1 MFSISFPVGF
11 NNNVVKNYIKYP
23 KLLVFDKII
32 LWCYIIPTLSR
43 EVMSMKEIVMLNI
56 LIFAVAGDLLDYK
69 IRNPVIIAGWTAGI
83 CINAYSDMFYG
94 IFYTIFCIV
103 ITILAGF
110 PLFMA
115 GGAGAGDIKL
125 FSVIG
130 GLYGLYFLV
139 KVVMLFL
146 LMAGVIS
153 FVKLIKKGALVSR
166 VKAFIYYILHIG
178 IIKDRYYNMERD
190 GTEFAICLA
199 PVIAAA
205 YFITL
210 FFVEGG

>member
-1 MFSISFPVGF
+1 
-11 NNNVVKNYIKYP
+11 
-23 KLLVFDKII
+23 
-32 LWCYIIPTLSR
+32 
-43 EVMSMKEIVMLNI
+43 MSMKEFIMLNI
-56 LIFAVAGDLLDYK
+56 LICAVTGDLLDYK
-69 IRNPVIIAGWTAGI
+69 IRNPVIIAGWAAGI
-83 CINAYSDMFYG
+83 FFNAFSSGFSG
-94 IFYTIFCIV
+94 IFHTIFCIV
-103 ITILAGF
+103 ITIIAGF
-110 PLFMA
+110 PVFMA

-130 GLYGLYFLV
+130 GLYGLAFLV

-146 LMAGVIS
+146 VMAGAVS

-166 VKAFIYYILHIG
+166 IKAFIYYILHIG

-210 FFVEGG
+210 FFMEGGLKV

>member
-1 MFSISFPVGF
+1 
-11 NNNVVKNYIKYP
+11 
-23 KLLVFDKII
+23 
-32 LWCYIIPTLSR
+32 
-43 EVMSMKEIVMLNI
+43 MKEFIMSNI
-56 LIFAVAGDLLDYK
+56 LICAVAGDLLDYK
-69 IRNPVIIAGWTAGI
+69 IRNPVIIAGWAAGI
-83 CINAYSDMFYG
+83 CFNSFSNGVYG
-94 IFYTIFCIV
+94 IFHAIFCIV
-103 ITILAGF
+103 ITVIIGF

-130 GLYGLYFLV
+130 GLYGLAFLA

-146 LMAGVIS
+146 IIAGTVS
-153 FVKLIKKGALVSR
+153 FVKLIKKRALISR

-178 IIKDRYYNMERD
+178 TIRDKYYRMERD

-210 FFVEGG
+210 FFMKGGLKI

>member
-1 MFSISFPVGF
+1 
-11 NNNVVKNYIKYP
+11 
-23 KLLVFDKII
+23 
-32 LWCYIIPTLSR
+32 
-43 EVMSMKEIVMLNI
+43 MKEFVMLNI
-56 LIFAVAGDLLDYK
+56 LICAVAGDLLDYK
-69 IRNPVIIAGWTAGI
+69 IRNHVIIAGWAAGI
-83 CINAYSDMFYG
+83 CFNAFSSGCYG

-103 ITILAGF
+103 ITVIVGF

-130 GLYGLYFLV
+130 GLYGLAFLV

-146 LMAGVIS
+146 VIAGVVS
-153 FVKLIKKGALVSR
+153 FVKLVKKRALISR
-166 VKAFIYYILHIG
+166 VEAFIYYILHIRT
-178 IIKDRYYNMERD
+178 IKGRYYCMERD

-210 FFVEGG
+210 FFMEGGIKI